1 MVIANHAAHIIKMNR
16 IDPLSANLAI
26 LTTGLI
32 FFFLSEKKM
41 LKTKGLFRP

>member
-1 MVIANHAAHIIKMNR
+1 MSVAHHTAQS
-16 IDPLSANLAI
+16 SAMMSKNDLPAKTVVR
-26 LTTGLI
+26 TTGLI